1 VHDNTAAEEGLPI
14 IFIERYLHFLYFG
27 NTNNYTF
34 IDLIITMNRIKPELD
49 IILDILKESLLAYPT
64 SKFVES
70 LLYQYQ
76 ERGSLSKK
84 QLEGLYSKA
93 SNVKSIAPGKLA
105 TLQAIILKMPNRYKS
120 PAPVAI
126 AFDTKDNLLEKNIAD
141 ILAKYPQHK
150 RVLFIKLKFDN
161 NEVISTLEK
170 SEIEKFHKLL
180 IK

>member
-1 VHDNTAAEEGLPI
+1 
-14 IFIERYLHFLYFG
+14 
-27 NTNNYTF
+27 
-34 IDLIITMNRIKPELD
+34 MNRIKPDVD
-49 IILDILKESLLAYPT
+49 IISDVLKESLLAYPT

-93 SNVKSIAPGKLA
+93 SNVKSIAQGKLA
-105 TLQAIILKMPNRYKS
+105 TLEAIILKMPNRYKS
-120 PAPVAI
+120 PLPVAASI
-126 AFDTKDNLLEKNIAD
+126 VAKD
-141 ILAKYPQHK
+141 ILHEKQMGDILEKYPQHK

-161 NEVISTLEK
+161 NESISTLEK
-170 SEIEKFHKLL
+170 SEIERFHKLL